1 MMARREALGPRADG
15 RLYSRVTRRSV
26 ALLKHL
32 RLGRRFD
39 LIEIAREVHEAAY
52 PEFFRT
58 AGREVVPVRPD
69 RIRDYLSHLHA
80 LGLIVQAD
88 RQFALEARFSR
99 PSTDAEW
106 AQYLSDVARGHLA
119 AMMEV
124 SPGDLPKSLEG
135 YRKKLHSKQRV
146 PTVAAVLAEI
156 GLEGTRNAEL
166 FRWSLF
172 LYTDGEAC
180 PLEIRQYP
188 HLVPRA

>member
-1 MMARREALGPRADG
+1 MAKREALGSRADG

-32 RLGRRFD
+32 RAGRRFD
-39 LIEIAREVHEAAY
+39 LIEIAREVHEANY

-58 AGREVVPVRPD
+58 AGREVVPVRAE

-80 LGLIVQAD
+80 LGLVVQTD
-88 RQFALEARFSR
+88 RQYTLDAKFTR

-106 AQYLSDVARGHLA
+106 AQYLSDIARGHLA
-119 AMMEV
+119 SMVEV
-124 SPGDLPKSLEG
+124 GPADLPKTLEG
-135 YRKKLHSKQRV
+135 YRKKLHAKLRV